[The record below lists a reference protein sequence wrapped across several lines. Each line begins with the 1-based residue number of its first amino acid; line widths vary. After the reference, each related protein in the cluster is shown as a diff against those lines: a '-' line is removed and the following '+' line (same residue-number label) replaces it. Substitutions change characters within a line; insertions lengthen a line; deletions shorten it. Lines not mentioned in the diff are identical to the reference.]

1 MKRHVVVL
9 TLPLVLQLL
18 LAAQQVSTIHKAAA
32 LRQAALPA
40 PTSTTAYDP
49 YFNEGR
55 GYWERNRL
63 IYVHPRDTRV
73 DLYDKDTLRSS
84 VKISIPNSRDVS
96 LSDATVTE
104 DGRLIVSGCY
114 LPEKGQIRRFVGIAN
129 PDGRVSPMVDTGRF
143 SPKQIDTCGGA
154 TVWAIGWVRTGP
166 DLDREATD
174 EPYHIL
180 REYRLADGKMV
191 NSTIERTTFAPWS
204 PPAFSGHDFPDLT
217 MRCAGKLL
225 GIYEGA
231 SDEWIEYDLARGE
244 LSRWQLPKQDH
255 PWGEYDDDGKILP
268 ISYRRTRISGV
279 AMLDSGDVYASFV
292 RLVKDSPPMGIQVG
306 LYRLKKTGDRG
317 DWIAVPGT
325 LGPDDLPGAFDQLNG
340 TDGVHLVYS
349 RFGEHTWSFSS
360 APQ

>member
-1 MKRHVVVL
+1 MKRHFVL
-9 TLPLVLQLL
+9 LIPPLVLQLL
-18 LAAQQVSTIHKAAA
+18 LAAQQVSTVQKGLAR
-32 LRQAALPA
+32 RQETLPI
-40 PTSTTAYDP
+40 PTSTTVYEP

-63 IYVHPRDTRV
+63 VYVYPLDTRV

-84 VKISIPNSRDVS
+84 FKISIPNSRDVS

-114 LPEKGQIRRFVGIAN
+114 LPQKGQIGCFVGIAN
-129 PDGRVSPMVDTGRF
+129 PDGRVSPMVNTGKF
-143 SPKQIDTCGGA
+143 SPIQVSTCDGA

-166 DLDREATD
+166 DLDREARD
-174 EPYHIL
+174 EPCHIL

-191 NSTIERTTFAPWS
+191 NSTLERTTFEPWP

-231 SDEWIEYDLARGE
+231 SDEWVEYNLSTNR
-244 LSRWQLPKQDH
+244 LSRWKLPKQDH
-255 PWGEYDDDGKILP
+255 PWAEYDNHGEVLP
-268 ISYRRTRISGV
+268 IPYRRTRISGV
-279 AMLDSGDVYASFV
+279 AMLDSGDVYASFLG
-292 RLVKDSPPMGIQVG
+292 LVKDSPPMKMQVG
-306 LYRLKKTGDRG
+306 LYRLKKTGDHG

-325 LGPDDLPGAFDQLNG
+325 LGPNDQPGAFGRLNG
-340 TDGVHLVYS
+340 TDGRSEERRV
-349 RFGEHTWSFSS
+349 GKG
-360 APQ
+360 